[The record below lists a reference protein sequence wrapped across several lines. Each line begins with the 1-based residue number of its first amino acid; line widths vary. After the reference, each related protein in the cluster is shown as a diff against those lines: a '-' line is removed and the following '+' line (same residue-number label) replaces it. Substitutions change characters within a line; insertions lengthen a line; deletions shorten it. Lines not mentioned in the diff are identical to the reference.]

1 MKIGIIGGGAAGV
14 FAAINIKEHNPRFS
28 VTILEKSNQL
38 LQKVKISGGGRCNVT
53 HYCFEPEMLA
63 ANYPRGQKEL
73 VSVFHQFQPA
83 DTIEWFARRNVP
95 LKAEPDG
102 RMFPETDNS
111 QTIINCFLNEINR
124 LHITVRFRSKVTAII
139 PENNGWT
146 IKTPEKTLFF
156 DKIVVASG
164 GLNSPE
170 KYSFLQATKHRI
182 VPPVPSLFT
191 FQLSCRQLR
200 QLAGISLPEVKISLP
215 ELKKSYEDALLI
227 THQGI
232 SGPAVIKLSA
242 FAARELADTHYQT
255 KIRINWVNASFDT
268 IRQQLNDCKQTQG
281 NKKVKNSPQFGLPK
295 RLWEFLVIESG
306 LADTSW
312 QNAGKKP
319 LRQLAQN
326 ISEFTT
332 GLTGKS
338 TFKEEFVTC
347 GGISR
352 KEINFKTMQSRLH
365 PGLFFAGEV
374 IDIDALTGGFNFQA
388 AWSTAWI
395 TAKNMG

>member
-1 MKIGIIGGGAAGV
+1 MKIGIVGGGAAGV
-14 FAAINIKEHNPRFS
+14 FAAINIKQNFPRFS
-28 VTILEKSNQL
+28 VTILEKSNKL

-63 ANYPRGQKEL
+63 ANYPRGHKEL

-83 DTIEWFARRNVP
+83 DTIEWFARRNVS
-95 LKAEPDG
+95 LKVEDDG

-111 QTIINCFLNEINR
+111 QTIIDCFLNEINR
-124 LHITVRFRSKVTAII
+124 LHITVRFRSKVTEII

-156 DKIVVASG
+156 DKILVAPG
-164 GLNSPE
+164 GLNSPD
-170 KYSFLQATKHRI
+170 KYSFLQTTKHHI

-191 FQLSCRQLR
+191 FKIQHSKLH
-200 QLAGISLPEVKISLP
+200 QLAGISVPEVKISFP

-242 FAARELADTHYQT
+242 FAARELADAHYQT
-255 KIRINWVNASFDT
+255 KIRINWANASFDT
-268 IRQQLNDCKQTQG
+268 VWQKLNDCKKTQG

-295 RLWEFLVIESG
+295 RLWEFLTFESG
-306 LADTSW
+306 IADNTW
-312 QNAGKKP
+312 QNTGKKS
-319 LRQLAQN
+319 LRQLAQT

-332 GLTGKS
+332 DLTGKS
-338 TFKEEFVTC
+338 TFKDEFVTC

-352 KEINFKTMQSRLH
+352 KEIDFKTMQSRLH
-365 PGLFFAGEV
+365 SGLFFAGEV

-395 TAKNMG
+395 AAKHIG